1 MGKGGER
8 AVGEAKE
15 WGQQETQRIRRDV
28 LKHAAIAQ
36 TSYLV
41 W

>member
-36 TSYLV
+36 TSHLV